1 MKKRRI
7 VNFVLATCLILGLV
21 GCGNGTKDKN
31 KEVTESNDIAS
42 EVRTEI
48 EKSTETDITTEE
60 EAAIE
65 DKVADSI
72 DEIPED
78 YLKNL
83 KFVAGKVLDNKVR
96 RDDCI
101 CTNPKLKEEMY
112 EADDWDCHRNFASY
126 KLIGMTV
133 TPCHWE
139 GDRQIFALLYELHFT
154 AHTDVKT
161 YVVMYYFNI
170 HNTKKIVNDVTC
182 HIEGGT
188 TAVGDLKY
196 IGYSSK
202 DEIEPSLQKKWKVDT
217 PIEFETVDSDEV
229 TSTELIP
236 SKNVRSAK
244 NDTAGSGI
252 KKEEFEKKLGV
263 SFEVPNGINGLK
275 YDVIEGEELIGEV
288 TFTKDKLDY
297 TLRMKK
303 GERPDHKLAG
313 LQLDYDNWEYC
324 YDAENETSYAG
335 IMNGYDSDKTYN
347 LAYFYFKDIN
357 YLYTL
362 TVTTGDHE
370 IVDIEYLALSFCDAH
385 WKRVQEDIDNFS
397 GITADKLPDGRYGSY
412 GTYVK
417 DISENDGMLYITFEK
432 VFYYDGKIDGAPKD
446 DWGRQFIPDIQF
458 TGNSNEIECG
468 KIDAGRDFEPN
479 SDLESVKKSIE
490 NEMKY
495 DDGGSGIEFEIKGG
509 KIVKLWM
516 VYS

>member
-1 MKKRRI
+1 LLDPKCKL
-7 VNFVLATCLILGLV
+7 NLG
-21 GCGNGTKDKN
+21 NSDS
-31 KEVTESNDIAS
+31 ESY
-42 EVRTEI
+42 
-48 EKSTETDITTEE
+48 
-60 EAAIE
+60 
-65 DKVADSI
+65 
-72 DEIPED
+72 D
-78 YLKNL
+78 YLFANWIYKGL
-83 KFVAGKVLDNKVR
+83 SSAHKAVLNY
-96 RDDCI
+96 
-101 CTNPKLKEEMY
+101 T
-112 EADDWDCHRNFASY
+112 
-126 KLIGMTV
+126 
-133 TPCHWE
+133 
-139 GDRQIFALLYELHFT
+139 
-154 AHTDVKT
+154 
-161 YVVMYYFNI
+161 
-170 HNTKKIVNDVTC
+170 
-182 HIEGGT
+182 
-188 TAVGDLKY
+188 
-196 IGYSSK
+196 
-202 DEIEPSLQKKWKVDT
+202 
-217 PIEFETVDSDEV
+217 
-229 TSTELIP
+229 
-236 SKNVRSAK
+236 
-244 NDTAGSGI
+244 
-252 KKEEFEKKLGV
+252 EEFEKKLGV

-313 LQLDYDNWEYC
+313 LQLEYDNWEYC

-335 IMNGYDSDKTYN
+335 IMLGYDSDKTYN

-370 IVDIEYLALSFCDAH
+370 KVDIEDLALSFCDAH
-385 WKRVQEDIDNFS
+385 WKRVQEDIDNFA

-412 GTYVK
+412 GTFVK
-417 DISENDGMLYITFEK
+417 DISENDGMLRITFEK
-432 VFYYDGKIDGAPKD
+432 VFYYDGKIDGATKD

-495 DDGGSGIEFEIKGG
+495 DDGESGIEFEIKGG